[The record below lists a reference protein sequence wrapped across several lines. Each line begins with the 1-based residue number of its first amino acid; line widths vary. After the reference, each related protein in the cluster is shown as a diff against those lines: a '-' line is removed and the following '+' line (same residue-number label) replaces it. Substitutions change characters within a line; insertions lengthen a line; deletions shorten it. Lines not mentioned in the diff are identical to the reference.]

1 MFEFY
6 DFSVTQS
13 SGSVWVSD
21 ENRPEYFTQQW
32 RKLYGPGEP
41 NQSGVTPIIQLHSVQ
56 DSNLDPWLLV
66 STRALT
72 YFSDFAVLTCMS

>member
-1 MFEFY
+1 MFEFC
-6 DFSVTQS
+6 DFTVTQS

-41 NQSGVTPIIQLHSVQ
+41 NQSGVTPI
-56 DSNLDPWLLV
+56 
-66 STRALT
+66 T
-72 YFSDFAVLTCMS
+72 